1 MAVPH
6 AFDPGPVAEPYAS
19 LVRDYP
25 GEDVYPPDA
34 FRTEWGPIFHRG
46 RLDGTARVLVVG
58 QDPAA
63 SESIA
68 RRILVGEAG
77 HRAQGL
83 LAKLGIDRSYVLVNT
98 FLYSVYGQFSGDKH
112 KDDHEIVRYRNRW
125 LDALVANN
133 PIEAVIALGGLA
145 DGAWTKFKHHA
156 GHAASGLPYA
166 HVTHPTQPESSS
178 GGNHQKLAQ
187 ATEAMLANWN
197 AALQHLHP
205 SIVTPDETRQLVPY
219 GTEFD
224 PSERVEI
231 PEQDLPAGVPAW
243 QRGAKA
249 WAHRTG
255 DTDAEKRAT
264 LTVKVPAESMPAEP
278 GP

>member
-1 MAVPH
+1 VAVSHP
-6 AFDPGPVAEPYAS
+6 FDPGPVAEPYAS
-19 LVRDYP
+19 LARGYP
-25 GEDVYPPDA
+25 GPDVYPPDA

-46 RLDGTARVLVVG
+46 RLDGSARVLVIG

-98 FLYSVYGQFSGDKH
+98 FLYSVYGQFSGNKH
-112 KDDHEIVRYRNRW
+112 KDDRGIVTYRNRW
-125 LDALVANN
+125 LDALVAHN

-145 DGAWTKFKHHA
+145 DGAWTKFKRHA
-156 GHAASGLPYA
+156 GPAATGLAYA

-178 GGNHQKLAQ
+178 GGNRQKLAE
-187 ATEAMLANWN
+187 ATATMLANWN
-197 AALQHLHP
+197 AALEHLHP
-205 SIVTPDETRQLVPY
+205 AVVTPDVARPLVLY
-219 GTEFD
+219 GPAFEA
-224 PSERVEI
+224 SERVEI
-231 PEQDLPAGVPAW
+231 PEQDMPPGTPAW
-243 QRGAKA
+243 MRGAKS

-255 DTDAEKRAT
+255 ETEAEKRAT
-264 LTVKVPAESMPAEP
+264 VTVKVPAE
-278 GP
+278 GLG